1 MKTLPKAL
9 DTGHIRLDMDC
20 NACGGDETELQATI
34 GKNNR
39 LYLLVWCES
48 CGLHSHTIR
57 RSKLHK
63 AIEDAVAKLVSKAA
77 KAAKK
82 GGAK

>member
-1 MKTLPKAL
+1 M
-9 DTGHIRLDMDC
+9 TGFHNCIKLNMDC
-20 NACGGDETELQATI
+20 MACDGDETELQATI

-48 CGLHSHTIR
+48 CGLHSHTIK
-57 RSKLHK
+57 RSELHK
-63 AIEDAVAKLVSKAA
+63 AIEDAVANLVSKAA

-82 GGAK
+82 GGGK